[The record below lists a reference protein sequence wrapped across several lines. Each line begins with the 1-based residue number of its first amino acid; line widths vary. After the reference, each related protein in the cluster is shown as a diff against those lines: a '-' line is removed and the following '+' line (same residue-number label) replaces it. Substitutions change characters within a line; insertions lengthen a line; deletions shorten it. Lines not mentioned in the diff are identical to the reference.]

1 MEDEKAGVAEAG
13 MAGQPEHIC
22 QLARLIEAGGR
33 PELDLAL
40 VGCAG
45 GRVCRGLWA
54 AAFHLAGQLE
64 VGQPDVAVAVTVEDV
79 EGLRRVAGLLGWPD
93 RPAHRPSLARAL
105 ALLDDAEVDATTPG
119 LVVVG

>member
-54 AAFHLAGQLE
+54 AAFHLAGVQVGLQRKEVVRDGDEQRHHARVCEVLDDGVRVLVHERHGQAVERLE
-64 VGQPDVAVAVTVEDV
+64 VHQF
-79 EGLRRVAGLLGWPD
+79 
-93 RPAHRPSLARAL
+93 
-105 ALLDDAEVDATTPG
+105 ATI
-119 LVVVG
+119 VIA